1 MSSIYTVGYYCIMT
15 RSENNKEYLIR
26 VFKSY
31 EGQSTKSKGH
41 RTVNKNKDNIKG
53 KQPKQEI
60 WFKPDRPTDEN

>member
-26 VFKSY
+26 VFKPY
-31 EGQSTKSKGH
+31 EGQLTKLKGH

-53 KQPKQEI
+53 KQPKQV
-60 WFKPDRPTDEN
+60 TG